1 MATSVIQL
9 KVGNMENFVYIVF
22 DRRTK
27 QAALIDSG
35 WETKPIKKELEEK
48 GLKLLYAIATHEHFD
63 HISSLEDIAREMNAM
78 TVAHRLSGIGA
89 DLIVEDN
96 DKIDLGD
103 SVLQIIH
110 TPGHTPGSICIYD
123 GSNLFTGDTLF
134 IGTCGRTD
142 LPGGSDEQLFNSLR
156 RLMELPDD
164 TVIYPGHD
172 YGPVPYRKM
181 GEEKRLNPVLLA
193 RSLSDFRM
201 IP

>member
-1 MATSVIQL
+1 
-9 KVGNMENFVYIVF
+9 MENFVYIVF
-22 DRRTK
+22 DRSTK

-78 TVAHRLSGIGA
+78 TVAHRLSGIKA

-142 LPGGSDEQLFNSLR
+142 LPGGSDEQLFNSLK

-181 GEEKRLNPVLLA
+181 GEEKRLNQVLLA